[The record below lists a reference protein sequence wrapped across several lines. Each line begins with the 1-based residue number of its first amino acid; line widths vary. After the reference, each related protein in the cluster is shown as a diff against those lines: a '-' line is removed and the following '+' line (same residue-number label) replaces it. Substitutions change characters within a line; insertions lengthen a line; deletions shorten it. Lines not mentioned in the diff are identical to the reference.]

1 MFEYTEEVNFQL
13 PDSALD
19 KLQNIVTLWRNGNP
33 THVDTEKYRSDY
45 LEIGRMLREGY
56 VENPYC
62 TLDKFNQI
70 KEQVSTLT
78 DQSRVVIQEVPPL
91 LKKLIVRSLP
101 KNLQEYKPEI
111 VIQIVTGGTWV
122 QPHWDHNERT
132 SSLFCLL
139 EADDADTIWYE
150 PVDNVEVNE
159 QFRLV
164 FDMKQIQ
171 EVKRMCF
178 KERKWYVFT
187 HDRCHGVE
195 RHFPDRNRTAICIEF
210 RDLPAVELYN
220 SFVL

>member
-1 MFEYTEEVNFQL
+1 MFRYTEEVKFQL
-13 PDSALD
+13 PDSALQ
-19 KLQNIVTLWRNGNP
+19 KLKSIVDDFRNSVA
-33 THVDTEKYRSDY
+33 HEQQKTEYRSDY

-56 VENPYC
+56 VDNPYC
-62 TLDKFNQI
+62 SKEKFEEI
-70 KEQVSTLT
+70 KQKVSTLE
-78 DQSRVVIQEVPPL
+78 DQAKVVVQQVPDL
-91 LKKLIVRSLP
+91 LKKLIIKTLP
-101 KNLQEYKPEI
+101 GQLQSYNPE
-111 VIQIVTGGTWV
+111 VILQIVVGGTWV

-150 PVDNVEVNE
+150 PVDGVEIDD

-164 FDMKQIQ
+164 FDMTQIR

-178 KERKWYVFT
+178 QERKWYVFT
-187 HDRCHGVE
+187 HDKCHGVE

-210 RDLPAVELYN
+210 RDLPAEVLYN